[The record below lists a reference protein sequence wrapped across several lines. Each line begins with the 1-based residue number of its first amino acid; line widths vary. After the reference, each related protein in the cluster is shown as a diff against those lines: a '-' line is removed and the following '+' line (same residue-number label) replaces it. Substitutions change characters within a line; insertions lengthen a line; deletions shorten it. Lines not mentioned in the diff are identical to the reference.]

1 MYISSLP
8 NTHILS
14 SKNKGVY
21 KVSYFVKLFQDLLG
35 SFQEKRHKGKKGGKL
50 KGRGNKKTKGE

>member
-1 MYISSLP
+1 MYITSLP

-35 SFQEKRHKGKKGGKL
+35 SFSRE
-50 KGRGNKKTKGE
+50 EA